1 VPTGETGSCETNKG
15 EDQLMNDTQMTIVGN
30 TVDTPKLRRTKN
42 GHLVATFR
50 VASNPRR
57 FDRQKQA
64 WVDGTTLFVS
74 VTAWRA
80 LGENVAA
87 SLQKGQPVVV
97 TGRYC
102 QREYE
107 QNETL
112 KTAYELEASAVGHDL
127 SRGVSR
133 FEKVVRTVAAT
144 VELDAQ
150 GIPED
155 QTANYLDLDDEPA
168 SDSAEPEHE
177 VDTITGEVRELTR
190 VA

>member
-1 VPTGETGSCETNKG
+1 
-15 EDQLMNDTQMTIVGN
+15 
-30 TVDTPKLRRTKN
+30 
-42 GHLVATFR
+42 
-50 VASNPRR
+50 
-57 FDRQKQA
+57 
-64 WVDGTTLFVS
+64 
-74 VTAWRA
+74 
-80 LGENVAA
+80 
-87 SLQKGQPVVV
+87 VV